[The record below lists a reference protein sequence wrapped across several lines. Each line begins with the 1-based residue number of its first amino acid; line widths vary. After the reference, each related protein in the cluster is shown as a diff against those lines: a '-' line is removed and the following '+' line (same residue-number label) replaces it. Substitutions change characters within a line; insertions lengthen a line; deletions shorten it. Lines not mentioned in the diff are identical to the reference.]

1 MNVMKLLEY
10 LSDIIETSTKLPMTG
25 KSVVNKKEVCEVIND
40 IISALP
46 DELKKA
52 QWIINEKDRI
62 LSDALKEADIIR
74 RRNAQTIMK
83 EIEKHDITKE
93 AKINAEEIITSAQN
107 SAKNI
112 EIASRDYANNLLQDL
127 DREIKEINDAMLS
140 NIKNEMEKFLI
151 NYQKKVNFTRDTVKE
166 NIKELKKIQ

>member
-10 LSDIIETSTKLPMTG
+10 LSDIIETSTKVPMTG
-25 KSVVNKKEVCEVIND
+25 KVVVNKKEVCEVIND

-52 QWIINEKDRI
+52 EWIINEKDRI

-93 AKINAEEIITSAQN
+93 AKQNAEEIVASAQN
-107 SAKNI
+107 TAKDI
-112 EIASRDYANNLLQDL
+112 RLGARDYADNVLKEL
-127 DREIKEINDAMLS
+127 DKEIQEINDSMLS
-140 NIKNEMEKFLI
+140 NIKLEMEKFLVS
-151 NYQKKVNFTRDTVKE
+151 YQKKVRFTRSTVEE
-166 NIKELKKIQ
+166 NIKEVKKIQ

>member
-25 KSVVNKKEVCEVIND
+25 KVVINKKEVDEVIND

-52 QWIINEKDRI
+52 EWIINEKDRI

-83 EIEKHDITKE
+83 EIEKHDITRE
-93 AKINAEEIITSAQN
+93 AKKNAEEIIASAQN
-107 SAKNI
+107 TAKDI
-112 EIASRDYANNLLQDL
+112 RIGSREYADNVLKEL
-127 DREIKEINDAMLS
+127 DNEIKELSDIMLS
-140 NIKNEMEKFLI
+140 NIKVEMEKFLVS
-151 NYQKKVNFTRDTVKE
+151 YQKKVKFKRDIIKE
-166 NIKELKKIQ
+166 NINEVKKIQ